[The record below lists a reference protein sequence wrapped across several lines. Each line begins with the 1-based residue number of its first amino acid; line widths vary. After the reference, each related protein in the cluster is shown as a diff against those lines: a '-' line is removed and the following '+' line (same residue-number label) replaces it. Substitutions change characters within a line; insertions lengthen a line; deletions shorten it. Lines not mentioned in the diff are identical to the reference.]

1 MAKRKTTKASSDKV
15 GKEPKKPKTPEET
28 QAAKEQRLKNKA
40 AQSAANTRAQ
50 AYIDKFNSSPECAD
64 NKQTIEEKCRT
75 PTQAPDVPDKGKPTT
90 SGKLGKHRSGV
101 VSIIADTAQVIDSA
115 IKEAYV
121 KGGYK
126 PIKENAWLG
135 EHCPGLWVKPSTK
148 KLEQYGEKIKE
159 ALTAFKNART
169 QMMKDAAARMFDLA
183 KEKLSP
189 SFLAQK
195 VGGMA
200 ARSVVKEVLAG
211 ILAPTGVGL
220 VGSAALTAWTVK
232 DVVETATELAAAIG
246 PEGLAILAEITELH
260 ALEKTVSGLLD
271 NYSKN
276 PMAAAADAQR
286 IMARLNACVKA
297 RRCQLVPYGNTD
309 SLTAAKTGKGCCPG
323 QTGHHLLPNEMF
335 KECPEYTKQ
344 VHEAAPTVCV
354 EGVNNSHGS
363 HGRIHR
369 EMAALINDHKDIFD
383 DNITISQAIGEAVK
397 SHKRTFPGCNEQ
409 CLNQQLTAYYSGL
422 CEGKVKPRD
431 GLGKQNE
438 PTEPTEQTEDAGDA
452 SVQ

>member
-169 QMMKDAAARMFDLA
+169 EMMKDAAARLFDLA
-183 KEKLSP
+183 KEKLTP
-189 SFLAQK
+189 GFLAQK

-200 ARSVVKEVLAG
+200 VRSVVKEALAG
-211 ILAPTGVGL
+211 ILAPTGIGL

-232 DVVETATELAAAIG
+232 DVVETATELATAIG
-246 PEGLAILAEITELH
+246 PEGLAILAEITELQ

-271 NYSKN
+271 NYNEN

-286 IMARLNACVKA
+286 IMARLNACVMA

-309 SLTAAKTGKGCCPG
+309 SLKAAKTGKGCCPG

-335 KECPEYTKQ
+335 KDCPEYTKQ

-363 HGRIHR
+363 HGKIHR
-369 EMAALINDHKDIFD
+369 EMDELMNDHKRDVGDDITT
-383 DNITISQAIGEAVK
+383 NQAINEAVK
-397 SHKRTFPGCNEQ
+397 AHKRTFPGCNED
-409 CLNQQLTAYYSGL
+409 CLKQQLHVYYDGM
-422 CEGKVKPRD
+422 CNGQIKARAGMGKKSSD
-431 GLGKQNE
+431 EEILE
-438 PTEPTEQTEDAGDA
+438 EI
-452 SVQ
+452 